1 LTITKKVKKK
11 KKKKFIMKIFLYIN
25 EKKIFK
31 INKKFKKK
39 KKKDILT
46 IVVYN
51 TDKNMFGTALSIEI
65 TN

>member
-1 LTITKKVKKK
+1 LAIHTYFSMKTLII
-11 KKKKFIMKIFLYIN
+11 KKFLKLQKN
-25 EKKIFK
+25 L
-31 INKKFKKK
+31 KKK